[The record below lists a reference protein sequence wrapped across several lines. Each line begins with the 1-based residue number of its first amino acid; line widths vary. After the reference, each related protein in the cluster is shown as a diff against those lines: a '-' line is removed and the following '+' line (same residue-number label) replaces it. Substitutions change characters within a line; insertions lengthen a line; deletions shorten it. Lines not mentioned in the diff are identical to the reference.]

1 MEANGLDRV
10 IMIIRNRTY
19 PDQRVVCL
27 DGYIHDSPKTV
38 DTPAMVAGLLGV
50 PLPDHADCQKLIDN
64 AVRENGR
71 LKGEIVEGRRRYH
84 KAVVALNAR
93 ELRQAPLEALAGA
106 ARHYLS
112 NNSPFNAGYERICDA
127 LEALDAPAKGN
138 VCPRCTGQGTLPV
151 DDEPPLNCPAC
162 GGTGVKPAE
171 KCCVLGCKDDATKRS
186 PKDVRYC
193 DEHWTAYIILHPTKP
208 AEKPDWE
215 SLAIAWAKE
224 QWHQSPS
231 EENPAAHALYE
242 EAIAAKAA
250 REAAEKQE
258 SAK

>member
-1 MEANGLDRV
+1 VEANGLDRV

-50 PLPDHADCQKLIDN
+50 PYQTHADCQKLIDD

-71 LKGEIVEGRRRYH
+71 LKGELAEAKEQYRDEFCARRH
-84 KAVVALNAR
+84 EVAALHD
-93 ELRQAPLEALAGA
+93 RQAPLEAVAEAVRKVGRA
-106 ARHYLS
+106 WGS
-112 NNSPFNAGYERICDA
+112 NRPTCADA
-127 LEALDAPAKGN
+127 LRSLANRMATRKDDYPDTSIAIDTLADRLAALDAPAKGEK
-138 VCPRCTGQGTLPV
+138 CPRCKGRQWV
-151 DDEPPLNCPAC
+151 DCTAVCGSAPHQHTCPDC
-162 GGTGVKPAE
+162 HGTGV
-171 KCCVLGCKDDATKRS
+171 
-186 PKDVRYC
+186 
-193 DEHWTAYIILHPTKP
+193 KP

-224 QWHQSPS
+224 QWRQSPN

-250 REAAEKQE
+250 RKAAEKQE

>member
-1 MEANGLDRV
+1 VEANGLDRV

-93 ELRQAPLEALAGA
+93 ELR
-106 ARHYLS
+106 
-112 NNSPFNAGYERICDA
+112 
-127 LEALDAPAKGN
+127 